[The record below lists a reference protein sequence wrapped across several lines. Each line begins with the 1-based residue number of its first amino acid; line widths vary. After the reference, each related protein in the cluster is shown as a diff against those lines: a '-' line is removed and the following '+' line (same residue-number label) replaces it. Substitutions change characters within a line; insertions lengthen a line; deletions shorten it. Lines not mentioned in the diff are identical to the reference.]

1 MKQGR
6 REMLLGLAGAACA
19 RRGGWRGMKLAVCN
33 NTFHGAGFA
42 EACRLAAR
50 TGYKGLEIGPATLG
64 NDPAA
69 LTAEARAQLRRAMA
83 DEGLEFVGLHNL
95 LAAPPGLHITTPDAG
110 VRERSWTYFRRLI
123 DLCADLGGGGMVL
136 GSSRQRDAIK
146 GVTRDEAV
154 RRIRDGL
161 AALAPHAAERGV
173 TLLPETLAPHL
184 SNVLTTMAETV
195 AMVDSIGHPAVQ
207 TLFDTHNTAGE
218 SEPAGV
224 LIRRYTTR
232 IRHVHVNEMDGR
244 RPGEGDYDFAQVL
257 QTLREVEYPGWVSVE
272 VFHFEPSGEVVARGA
287 AEYLRRIEAGL

>member
-1 MKQGR
+1 
-6 REMLLGLAGAACA
+6 
-19 RRGGWRGMKLAVCN
+19 MKLAVCN
-33 NTFHGAGFA
+33 NTFRGSGFA

-50 TGYKGLEIGPATLG
+50 TGYRGLEIGPATLG

-69 LTAEARAQLRRAMA
+69 LGAEARADLRRSME

-110 VRERSWTYFRRLI
+110 LRERSWAYFRRLI

-136 GSSRQRDAIK
+136 GSSRQRDAIE
-146 GVTRDEAV
+146 GVARDEAV

-218 SEPAGV
+218 TEPGEV
-224 LIRRYTTR
+224 LIRRYAAR
-232 IRHVHVNEMDGR
+232 IRHVHLNEMDGR

-257 QTLREVEYPGWVSVE
+257 RTLREIRYSGWVSVE
-272 VFHFEPSGEVVARGA
+272 VFHFEPAGEVLAREA
-287 AEYLRRIEAGL
+287 AAYLRRIEAGL